1 MFIYILSF
9 KNMSKKSLF
18 ILLFIALVLG
28 ILLFIGMLIPR
39 FSIKEYQGGDDYY
52 STDSLYAPDYLA
64 EVPAMDREEMV
75 NTADGSKIQKSGTVS
90 FLVENIDTSVESTKL
105 INTKYSAQITNI
117 YDYGRGNDRV
127 VSITVKVPVTDF
139 EKYYEEVREIEGEV
153 TYANISTLDVTE
165 EYIDITSRLKNLR
178 SVEEQLVGILQK
190 AENVTDTLAVQ
201 RELNTVRGEIESYEQ
216 RKRYFDSQT
225 DYSYISISFS
235 IDKTGLNI
243 SDEEWKPFGEF
254 RAALN
259 ALLSLLK
266 GFVNATI
273 WMLVFSPIVLV
284 PVGIVLYIVKRKNQK
299 TK

>member
-1 MFIYILSF
+1 M
-9 KNMSKKSLF
+9 KKKSLF

-28 ILLFIGMLIPR
+28 ILLFIGLLIPVMGN
-39 FSIKEYQGGDDYY
+39 KEYLEKDDY
-52 STDSLYAPDYLA
+52 SVTDSVYAPDYLA
-64 EVPAMDREEMV
+64 GAPAMDREEMV
-75 NTADGSKIQKSGTVS
+75 NNAEGSKVQKSGTVS
-90 FLVENIDTSVESTKL
+90 FLVENIDTSVDSTKL

-117 YDYGRGNDRV
+117 YDSGRGNDRV

-165 EYIDITSRLKNLR
+165 EYIDITSRLKNLK
-178 SVEEQLVGILQK
+178 SVEEQLVGILEK
-190 AENVTDTLAVQ
+190 AENVTEILAVQ
-201 RELNTVRGEIESYEQ
+201 KELNTVRGEIESYEQ

-225 DYSYISISFS
+225 DYSYITISFS

-243 SDEEWKPFGEF
+243 SDDEWKPFGEF

-266 GFVNATI
+266 GFVNLTI

-284 PVGIVLYIVKRKNQK
+284 PVGIVLYIVKRKK
-299 TK
+299 K

>member
-1 MFIYILSF
+1 
-9 KNMSKKSLF
+9 
-18 ILLFIALVLG
+18 
-28 ILLFIGMLIPR
+28 MLITGLR
-39 FSIKEYQGGDDYY
+39 NKEYVTDGDYAY
-52 STDSLYAPDYLA
+52 IETESGYAPDFALGA
-64 EVPAMDREEMV
+64 PSLERDEMV
-75 NTADGSKIQKSGTVS
+75 NTAEGSKVQKSGTVT
-90 FLVENIDTSVESTKL
+90 FLVEDIDKSIDSVKVV
-105 INTKYSAQITNI
+105 NTKYSAQVTNI

-139 EKYYEEVREIEGEV
+139 EKYYDEVREIEGEV

-165 EYIDITSRLKNLR
+165 EYIDITSRLKNLK
-178 SVEEQLVGILQK
+178 SVEEQLVGILEK
-190 AENVTDTLAVQ
+190 AENVTEILAVQ

-225 DYSYISISFS
+225 DYSYITISFS

-254 RAALN
+254 KAALN

-273 WMLVFSPIVLV
+273 WMLVFSPIILV

-299 TK
+299 TG